1 MIYTKKGILGLL
13 ESGGLILNPIN
24 HDNIGSNSI
33 DLTLGKNL
41 LVCKVGGAN
50 KELTELDPKQELTD
64 LYELVEIPKEGY
76 LLPPNTLVLGVT
88 REYTEHHDHVAIMH
102 GNSSN
107 ARMGLSAHVCAG
119 FGDIGFKG
127 HWTLELTAV
136 VAVRIYE
143 GMVIGQLALNSVIGD
158 FWPEPYG
165 GGVTYNN
172 AANENP
178 MPSIP
183 NLHLKPHKFQ

>member
-50 KELTELDPKQELTD
+50 KELTELDPKQDLTD

-76 LLPPNTLVLGVT
+76 LLQPNTLVLGVT
-88 REYTEHHDHVAIMH
+88 REYTRHIGHVPIMQGTS
-102 GNSSN
+102 GNG
-107 ARMGLSAHVCAG
+107 RIGLGCNYFAG
-119 FGDIGFKG
+119 FGDDGFEG
-127 HWTLELTAV
+127 FWTLELTAV
-136 VAVRIYE
+136 VPVRIYE
-143 GMVIGQLALNSVIGD
+143 GMVIAQLYLNAISGISDV
-158 FWPEPYG
+158 YG
-165 GGVTYNN
+165 GSYSNTP
-172 AANENP
+172 NENP
-178 MPSIP
+178 MPMIP
-183 NLHLKPHKFQ
+183 NTHLKPHKFQ